1 MSFKMKIIYFLIP
14 VTVFIIT
21 YLVVN
26 PKNYRNLDSP
36 SKNSEISRRSLYEDL
51 YHNGGL
57 IIYAASNPSYSQ
69 QYLIDAENI
78 QKNFRWAHLKI
89 IPDTA
94 VSLSELKNNSV
105 IIIGTYKSN
114 KILRELSPQLP
125 IKFSDSSFLFN
136 HQTFKDSSTTINLFY
151 YNPLN
156 KKKLCY
162 IISGIEDRF
171 VVNISSTRAV
181 GDIRIM
187 QNGLCSEM
195 GFFKLDSMGNWVL
208 DENRFRNFSDEKK
221 IYNLSKNFSYTVY
234 SKNIGFREVKKI
246 NEVNE
251 ASLKKI
257 KQFFGK
263 DFHTSKINFNIFD
276 NFEDKGLITGNTQ
289 LSNINNKDS
298 SVDIVVNN
306 WIGGN
311 DFSKAALF
319 LLKKNFSDPRINF
332 IEQGLSFYFSDNWRK
347 EGYKFWASFIY
358 QSGGMPEL
366 NEMLNNDSLEYDSYF
381 FTDPLSA
388 SFVSFLINKYG
399 KEEFI
404 KEFTKWNIKNMQLE
418 GEWKKYLAKLSSNYL
433 RQVQDYK
440 NNFPNDIPKYQ
451 KGFCFAHEG
460 YDIYNGYLSRETK
473 QSVEKMQ
480 SLGANSFSITPFTSM
495 RDANKPVPLRFWEFA
510 GAENDESLIY
520 LSHLSKTLKMNVI
533 LKPQIYLGENSWPG
547 NIEMTNKNDWQKF
560 FHFYFNWIS
569 HYAMLAE
576 MYKIPILCIG
586 NELSKATV
594 GHEEDWIN
602 MVKKIRRIYNGKIVY
617 GPNWSSE
624 FSKLTFWNYFDYIGL
639 SEYFPLSD
647 KNNPTDE
654 ELFHGAE
661 LVMNKIHSVQKK
673 YDKPVIFT
681 EVGFRSTG
689 EPWKTALEKDTK
701 NEISLMNQARCYNA
715 LFKAAYNQKWLAGM
729 YWWKWPS
736 YLAYGG
742 GHDNEHYTPNNK
754 PAEDIVKEWY
764 SKIWN

>member
-1 MSFKMKIIYFLIP
+1 MKIIYFLIP